1 MTNIVPKKDIP
12 EGVHSSY
19 DEDLDLVRSTLR
31 TLLLQGEEGL
41 QLAKSVA
48 DEMEHPRAIEVLT
61 GMIKQQSENA
71 HALLAMHKKNQE
83 INVTQAKGAP
93 EEQKSLTQNNVFV
106 GSTAELQKM
115 LSGDGD
121 KVIEHDYDGIDKGD
135 IQTP

>member
-1 MTNIVPKKDIP
+1 MTNIIPKKDIP

-106 GSTAELQKM
+106 GSTTELQKM
-115 LSGDGD
+115 LSGDGE
-121 KVIEHDYDGIDKGD
+121 KVIENDYDGIDKGD

>member
-1 MTNIVPKKDIP
+1 MNNIIPKKDIP

-19 DEDLDLVRSTLR
+19 DEDLDLVRTTLR

-93 EEQKSLTQNNVFV
+93 EEQKSLTQNVFV

-115 LSGDGD
+115 LRGDGE
-121 KVIEHDYDGIDKGD
+121 KVIDHDYDGIDKGD